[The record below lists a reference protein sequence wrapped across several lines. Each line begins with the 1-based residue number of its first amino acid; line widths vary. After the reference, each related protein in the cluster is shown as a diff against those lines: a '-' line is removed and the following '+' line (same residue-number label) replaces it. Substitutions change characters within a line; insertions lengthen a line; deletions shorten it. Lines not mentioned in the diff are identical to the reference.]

1 MFQAHEIAGNK
12 SAIHALQQDA
22 RSHTPGSTGHRRQ
35 GDIDV
40 NKHWLKS
47 LAVVTLALSGL
58 ARADILIGQTADFSG
73 PVAAGVKEAAAG
85 AKLYIDRVN
94 AGGGVNGEPITI
106 ISMDDKFE
114 PALAAANAR
123 ELITR
128 KKVLAL
134 FLTRGTPHNQA
145 ILPLLSEF
153 GVPLV
158 APSTGAMVLHKPVN
172 PWVFNVRASYQHEA
186 NRAIRHL
193 SLVGLT
199 HIGIVQVNDSFGT
212 DAIKGATEA
221 FTEVNGAPVFTE
233 TYDRE
238 KPDFT
243 KIAHAAATL
252 NPQAVLFLG
261 SGSAVVNGVK
271 AIRAAGSRAQIVTLS
286 NNASEGFVK
295 SMGENASGTIV
306 TQVFPYERSLAS
318 LMVKEAR
325 QLQKNA
331 TGDDRVTPAMLEGFA
346 GAKVLVEGLR
356 RSGAHPTREK
366 LREALESLH
375 RYDIGGLEVS
385 FSPTSHSGLDYTD
398 LSIIATDGRFTR

>member
-1 MFQAHEIAGNK
+1 MSPGTETSNVNRK
-12 SAIHALQQDA
+12 WL
-22 RSHTPGSTGHRRQ
+22 RSLT
-35 GDIDV
+35 I
-40 NKHWLKS
+40 
-47 LAVVTLALSGL
+47 LAWAACGL
-58 ARADILIGQTADFSG
+58 AHADILIGQTADFSG
-73 PVAAGVKEAAAG
+73 PVASGVKETAAG
-85 AKLYIDRVN
+85 AKLWIDRVN
-94 AGGGVNGEPITI
+94 ASGGINGEPITI
-106 ISMDDKFE
+106 VSMDDKFE
-114 PALAAANAR
+114 PANAAANAR

-128 KKVLAL
+128 KKVVAL

-145 ILPLLSEF
+145 ILPLLSEY
-153 GVPLV
+153 GVPLI

-193 SLVGLT
+193 SLVGLN

-212 DAIKGATEA
+212 DAVKGAQEA
-221 FTEVNGAPVFTE
+221 FTQVNGTPVFTE

-243 KIAHAAATL
+243 KIQAAVTAQ
-252 NPQAVLFLG
+252 NPQAILFLG

-271 AIRAAGSRAQIVTLS
+271 AIRATGSRAQIVTMS
-286 NNASEGFVK
+286 NNASDGFIK
-295 SMGENASGTIV
+295 ALGDNATGTIV

-318 LMVKEAR
+318 PLVKEAR
-325 QLQKNA
+325 QLQKAA

-356 RSGAHPTREK
+356 RAGKQPTREK
-366 LREALESLH
+366 LREALETLR

-385 FSPTSHSGLDYTD
+385 FSPTSHTGLDYTD
-398 LSIIATDGRFTR
+398 LSIIGSDGKFTR

>member
-1 MFQAHEIAGNK
+1 MSPGTETSNVNRK
-12 SAIHALQQDA
+12 WL
-22 RSHTPGSTGHRRQ
+22 RSLT
-35 GDIDV
+35 I
-40 NKHWLKS
+40 
-47 LAVVTLALSGL
+47 LAWAACGL
-58 ARADILIGQTADFSG
+58 AHADILIGQTADFSG
-73 PVAAGVKEAAAG
+73 PVASGVKETAAG
-85 AKLYIDRVN
+85 AKLWIDRVN
-94 AGGGVNGEPITI
+94 ASGGINGEPITI
-106 ISMDDKFE
+106 VSMDDKFE
-114 PALAAANAR
+114 PANAAANAR

-128 KKVLAL
+128 KKVVAL

-145 ILPLLSEF
+145 ILPLLSEY
-153 GVPLV
+153 GVPLI

-193 SLVGLT
+193 SLVGLN

-212 DAIKGATEA
+212 DAVKGAQEA
-221 FTEVNGAPVFTE
+221 FTQVNGAPVFTE

-243 KIAHAAATL
+243 KIQASVTTL
-252 NPQAVLFLG
+252 NPQAILFLG

-271 AIRAAGSRAQIVTLS
+271 AIRATGSRAQIVTLS
-286 NNASEGFVK
+286 NNASDGFIK
-295 SMGENASGTIV
+295 ALGDNATGTIV

-318 LMVKEAR
+318 PLVKEAR
-325 QLQKNA
+325 QLQKAA

-356 RSGAHPTREK
+356 RAGKQPTREK
-366 LREALESLH
+366 LREALETLR

-385 FSPTSHSGLDYTD
+385 FSPTSHTGLDYTD
-398 LSIIATDGRFTR
+398 LSIIGSDGKFTR

>member
-1 MFQAHEIAGNK
+1 MHLK
-12 SAIHALQQDA
+12 RL
-22 RSHTPGSTGHRRQ
+22 RSL
-35 GDIDV
+35 I
-40 NKHWLKS
+40 L
-47 LAVVTLALSGL
+47 LAWACVAGL
-58 ARADILIGQTADFSG
+58 AHADIVIGQTADFSG
-73 PVAAGVKEAAAG
+73 PVASGVKETVAG
-85 AKLYIDRVN
+85 AKLYIDHVN
-94 AGGGVNGEPITI
+94 AAGGVRGEPIVLV
-106 ISMDDKFE
+106 SMDDKFE
-114 PALAAANAR
+114 PANAAANAR

-128 KKVLAL
+128 KNVLAL

-158 APSTGAMVLHKPVN
+158 APSTGAMALHKPVN

-199 HIGIVQVNDSFGT
+199 NIGIVQVNDSFGA
-212 DAIKGATEA
+212 DAVKGALEA
-221 FTEVNGAPVFTE
+221 FTQVNGAPVFTE

-238 KPDFT
+238 KPDFS
-243 KIAHAAATL
+243 KVQAAVTAKA
-252 NPQAVLFLG
+252 PQAILFLG

-295 SMGENASGTIV
+295 ALGDNATGTIV
-306 TQVFPYERSLAS
+306 TQVFPYERSLANP
-318 LMVKEAR
+318 MVKEAR
-325 QLQKNA
+325 QLQKAA

-356 RSGAHPTREK
+356 RAGAHPTREK
-366 LREALESLH
+366 LRDALETLH

-385 FSPTSHSGLDYTD
+385 FSPTSHTGLDYTD
-398 LSIIATDGRFTR
+398 LSIIGSDGKFTR